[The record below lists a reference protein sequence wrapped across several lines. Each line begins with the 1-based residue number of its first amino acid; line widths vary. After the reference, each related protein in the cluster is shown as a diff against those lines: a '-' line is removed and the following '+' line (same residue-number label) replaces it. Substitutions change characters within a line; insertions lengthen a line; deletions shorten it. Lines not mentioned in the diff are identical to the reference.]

1 MVMLPTDS
9 ASPAGEASRPDR
21 LRDFTADSRLL
32 ALTAAAVVIGAISA
46 VVAYALAW
54 LIGGITNLVYY
65 HRLSSALVSPEH
77 NLLGWWAVPIPI
89 VGGLIVGL
97 MARYGSEKIRGH
109 GIPEAME
116 AILVG
121 ESRMEPRVAVL
132 KPVGSAIAIGTGGP
146 FGAEGPIIV
155 TGGAFGSLFAQAFH
169 LSSAER
175 KTLLVAGAAGGMSAI
190 FGTPVAAVLI
200 GVELLLF
207 EWKPRSLIP
216 VATSAAVAGAL
227 RVPFFGPGPLFPG
240 PAHGHLA
247 WPVLAGSL
255 AAGLAAGV
263 AAVVVTWMVYGF
275 EDLFRKLPI
284 HWMWWP
290 AIGAVVVGVGGLV
303 APRALGV
310 GYDTIGDL
318 LRGNLVGAVLV
329 GLLITKA
336 LIWSIALSSGTSG
349 GVLAPLLIIGG
360 SLGALGATVLHAPD
374 PGLWAMVTMA
384 AVMGST
390 MNAPLTATV
399 FVLELTHD
407 VGALPAL
414 LVACMAAD
422 AVTVLVL
429 RRSIM
434 TEKVAR
440 HGHHVT
446 REYIVSPLQRLLV
459 GQVMDAKPP
468 TLPAQSTLAEFSARL
483 AASDPM
489 LVRHHAWLLVDERS
503 RLSGILTRGDLLKAL
518 QTSGAENRQLRE
530 FGTTDLMV
538 TYPDELLQ
546 PAVEKM
552 ASRGLGRLPV
562 VARDDPTRLV
572 GYLGRTGLIDAWIQ
586 RIEEEEVRETGVVR
600 EDLRRWW
607 RRLRGVLAGLR
618 LGAARPG
625 GPGSV

>member
-1 MVMLPTDS
+1 MLPTNPVS
-9 ASPAGEASRPDR
+9 STGQAPRPDR
-21 LRDFTADSRLL
+21 LRDFTADGRLL
-32 ALTAAAVVIGAISA
+32 TLTAFAVVIGAISA
-46 VVAYALAW
+46 VVAFALAW

-65 HRLSSALVSPEH
+65 HRFSSALVSPEH
-77 NLLGWWAVPIPI
+77 NLLGWWAVPVPI
-89 VGGLIVGL
+89 VGGLVVGL

-116 AILVG
+116 SILVG

-132 KPVGSAIAIGTGGP
+132 KPVSSAIAIGTGGP

-169 LSSAER
+169 VSSAER
-175 KTLLVAGAAGGMSAI
+175 KTLLVAGAAGGMAAI
-190 FGTPVAAVLI
+190 FGTPVAAVLV

-216 VATSAAVAGAL
+216 VAASAAVAGVL
-227 RVPFFGPGPLFPG
+227 RVPFFGPGPLFPVVPHEYLG
-240 PAHGHLA
+240 
-247 WPVLAGSL
+247 WPVLAGGL
-255 AAGLAAGV
+255 LAGLAAG
-263 AAVVVTWMVYGF
+263 AAATVVTWMVYGF

-290 AIGAVVVGVGGLV
+290 AIGALAVGLGGLV

-318 LRGNLVGAVLV
+318 LRGNLVGTVLV
-329 GLLITKA
+329 ALLITKA
-336 LIWSIALSSGTSG
+336 LIWAIALSSGTSG

-360 SLGALGATVLHAPD
+360 SLGALGAHVLHAPD
-374 PGLWAMVTMA
+374 PGLWAMLTMA
-384 AVMGST
+384 AVMGAT
-390 MNAPLTATV
+390 MNAPLTAIV
-399 FVLELTHD
+399 FVLELTLD
-407 VGALPAL
+407 VRALPAL
-414 LVACMAAD
+414 LVTCMVAD

-468 TLPAQSTLAEFSARL
+468 TLPAQSTVAEFSARL

-489 LVRHHAWLLVDERS
+489 LVRHHAWLLVDERD
-503 RLSGILTRGDLLKAL
+503 RLSGILTRSDLLRAL
-518 QTSGAENRQLRE
+518 QTAGGEVQPLRE

-546 PAVEKM
+546 LAVEKM
-552 ASRGLGRLPV
+552 ASRGVGRLPV
-562 VARDDPTRLV
+562 VARDDPAKLV
-572 GYLGRTGLIDAWIQ
+572 GYLGRTGVIDAWIQ
-586 RIEEEEVRETGVVR
+586 RIEEEEVREVGVVR
-600 EDLRRWW
+600 EDLRRAWGHL
-607 RRLRGVLAGLR
+607 RRMLPRSRAAEPRGNG
-618 LGAARPG
+618 RP
-625 GPGSV
+625 PSRV

>member
-1 MVMLPTDS
+1 
-9 ASPAGEASRPDR
+9 
-21 LRDFTADSRLL
+21 
-32 ALTAAAVVIGAISA
+32 
-46 VVAYALAW
+46 
-54 LIGGITNLVYY
+54 
-65 HRLSSALVSPEH
+65 
-77 NLLGWWAVPIPI
+77 
-89 VGGLIVGL
+89 
-97 MARYGSEKIRGH
+97 
-109 GIPEAME
+109 
-116 AILVG
+116 
-121 ESRMEPRVAVL
+121 
-132 KPVGSAIAIGTGGP
+132 
-146 FGAEGPIIV
+146 
-155 TGGAFGSLFAQAFH
+155 
-169 LSSAER
+169 
-175 KTLLVAGAAGGMSAI
+175 
-190 FGTPVAAVLI
+190 
-200 GVELLLF
+200 
-207 EWKPRSLIP
+207 

-227 RVPFFGPGPLFPG
+227 RVPFFGPGPLFPV
-240 PAHGHLA
+240 ATHGHLA
-247 WPVLAGSL
+247 WPVLTGSL

-275 EDLFRKLPI
+275 EDLFRKLPM

-290 AIGAVVVGVGGLV
+290 AIGAAVVGVGGLV

-318 LRGNLVGAVLV
+318 LRGNVVGAVLV

-360 SLGALGATVLHAPD
+360 SLGALGADVLHAPD

-459 GQVMDAKPP
+459 GQVMDGKPP
-468 TLPAQSTLAEFSARL
+468 TLPAQHTVADLSLRL
-483 AASDPM
+483 SGRDPLM
-489 LVRHHAWLLVDERS
+489 LRHHAWLLVDERG
-503 RLSGILTRGDLLKAL
+503 RLTGILTRGDLLRAL
-518 QTSGAENRQLRE
+518 QTSGGDSRPLSA
-530 FGTTDLMV
+530 FGTTDLIV

-546 PAVEKM
+546 QAVEKM
-552 ASRGLGRLPV
+552 AARGVGRLPV

-586 RIEEEEVRETGVVR
+586 RIEEEEVRETGVVA
-600 EDLRRWW
+600 DGLKLWQ
-607 RRLRGVLAGLR
+607 RRLRRIL
-618 LGAARPG
+618 
-625 GPGSV
+625 PGSRAAVAERGQGHSG